1 MKEMQEAQS
10 VIDAVGKADP
20 HQTGRI
26 AANLIIVKNG
36 FQGANEEWE
45 DFLNH
50 VKYPEDYPNLGHLF
64 PASLAVKAGYE
75 ELMSAVEEVY
85 QQSE

>member
-1 MKEMQEAQS
+1 MKELQEAQS
-10 VIDAVGKADP
+10 IIDAVGKADP

-36 FQGANEEWE
+36 FQGTEEQWE
-45 DFLNH
+45 EFLNH
-50 VKYPEDYPNLGHLF
+50 VKYPEDYPNLEHLF
-64 PASLAVKAGYE
+64 PVALAVKAGYK
-75 ELMSAVEEVY
+75 ELMTAVEEVY

>member
-1 MKEMQEAQS
+1 MKELQEAQS

-20 HQTGRI
+20 HQTGLI

-36 FQGANEEWE
+36 FQGTNEEWE
-45 DFLNH
+45 YFLNH
-50 VKYPEDYPNLGHLF
+50 VKYPEDYPNLEHLF
-64 PASLAVKAGYE
+64 SGSLAVKAGYN
-75 ELMSAVEEVY
+75 ELMAAVEEVY

>member
-1 MKEMQEAQS
+1 MKELQEAQS

-36 FQGANEEWE
+36 FQGTNEEWE

-50 VKYPEDYPNLGHLF
+50 VKYPDDYPDLREHF
-64 PASLAVKAGYE
+64 TVPIAHKAGYA
-75 ELMSAVEEVY
+75 ELMAAVEEVY
-85 QQSE
+85 QQS